1 LPPFETAPDDCL
13 GLGHDPADQFLAG
26 RDVVDEPGD
35 HSTAPGTRIHVAV
48 LQDAAVPR
56 SMDEMANIF
65 DRRSSTLFA
74 LDSEDFLGRRICQ
87 HPLGEAKLL

>member
-1 LPPFETAPDDCL
+1 MIAWASAMIRAINSSQVGMSWMSPATIPQLQAPASSSPSC
-13 GLGHDPADQFLAG
+13 
-26 RDVVDEPGD
+26 R
-35 HSTAPGTRIHVAV
+35 TRRF
-48 LQDAAVPR
+48 PS

-74 LDSEDFLGRRICQ
+74 LDSEDFLDRRISQ

>member
-1 LPPFETAPDDCL
+1 MIASASAMIRAINSLQV
-13 GLGHDPADQFLAG
+13 GMSWMSPATIPQLQA
-26 RDVVDEPGD
+26 
-35 HSTAPGTRIHVAV
+35 HRIHVAV

-56 SMDEMANIF
+56 STDQMANIF
-65 DRRSSTLFA
+65 DRRGRTLFA

>member
-1 LPPFETAPDDCL
+1 
-13 GLGHDPADQFLAG
+13 
-26 RDVVDEPGD
+26 VDEPSD
-35 HSTAPGTRIHVAV
+35 HFTAPGARIHVAV

-56 SMDEMANIF
+56 STDAMANIF
-65 DRRSSTLFA
+65 DRRSSSLFA